1 MKEILKKYI
10 CIPVSDDPY
19 IMEEREP
26 TKSNALKSS
35 LWEIVGLQKHAI
47 PSVATAARFISQ
59 PLPNQE
65 WDLSSVLETKED
77 DVSGFILIEKCFTI
91 RTHNWY
97 NYSTTS
103 CFSFVSRRG
112 SYTKAKKSF

>member
-1 MKEILKKYI
+1 MKEILKKYVSLL
-10 CIPVSDDPY
+10 VSDDPY

-35 LWEIVGLQKHAI
+35 LWEVVALQKHAI

-77 DVSGFILIEKCFTI
+77 DVSLVILTEKGF
-91 RTHNWY
+91 RN
-97 NYSTTS
+97 
-103 CFSFVSRRG
+103 
-112 SYTKAKKSF
+112 KSA

>member
-1 MKEILKKYI
+1 MKEILKKYVSLL
-10 CIPVSDDPY
+10 VSDDPY

-35 LWEIVGLQKHAI
+35 LWEVVALQKHAI

-77 DVSGFILIEKCFTI
+77 DVSVVLLTEKGF
-91 RTHNWY
+91 RN
-97 NYSTTS
+97 
-103 CFSFVSRRG
+103 
-112 SYTKAKKSF
+112 KSA